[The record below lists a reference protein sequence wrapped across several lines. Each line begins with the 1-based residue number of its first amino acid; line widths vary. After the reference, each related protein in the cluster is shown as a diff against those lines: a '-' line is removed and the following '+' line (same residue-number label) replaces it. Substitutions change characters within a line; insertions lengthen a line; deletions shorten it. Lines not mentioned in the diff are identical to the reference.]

1 MLTQEQRAILW
12 ADMRRHRA
20 LAQACEEACMREH
33 HNAIADALAAAIEEE
48 VSGCRLVIKC
58 DSRQTHSPERASQS
72 RKKEKNTHLR
82 GK

>member
-20 LAQACEEACMREH
+20 LAMACEEISLRENH
-33 HNAIADALAAAIEEE
+33 EAIADALAAAIEEE

-58 DSRQTHSPERASQS
+58 DSSRAPSPGRAVRSL
-72 RKKEKNTHLR
+72 KKGGGGR
-82 GK
+82 RPGK

>member
-20 LAQACEEACMREH
+20 LAMACEEISLRENH
-33 HNAIADALAAAIEEE
+33 EAIADALAAAIEEE

-58 DSRQTHSPERASQS
+58 DSPQAPSPGRGAPSQKRERSS
-72 RKKEKNTHLR
+72 RRR

>member
-20 LAQACEEACMREH
+20 LALACEEACMREH

-48 VSGCRLVIKC
+48 VSGCRLVLKSSSLRQPSPQRP
-58 DSRQTHSPERASQS
+58 SRFREQTGCNR
-72 RKKEKNTHLR
+72 RR